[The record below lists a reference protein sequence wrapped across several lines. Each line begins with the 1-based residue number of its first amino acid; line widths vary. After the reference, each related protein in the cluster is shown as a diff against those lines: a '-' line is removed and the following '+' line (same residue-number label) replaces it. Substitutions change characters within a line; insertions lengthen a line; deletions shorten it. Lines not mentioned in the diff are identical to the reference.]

1 MDKNYLIDGN
11 FRKILIR
18 LLDDPF
24 GKTRIVD
31 LADLIPFENEN
42 GEEIFIEDGRCFVR
56 HNDIFVTYFY
66 VDGEY
71 LDNYE
76 LIKRI
81 VIKHNLSLNGFDERS
96 KQHFVDELKVLL
108 MKLK

>member
-1 MDKNYLIDGN
+1 MDKNYIVDGN

-18 LLDDPF
+18 LIDDPF
-24 GKTRIVD
+24 GKTKITD
-31 LADLIPFENEN
+31 LGDVIPFENEK

-56 HNDIFVTYFY
+56 HNNVFVTYFY

-71 LDNYE
+71 LSNYE

-81 VIKHNLSLNGFDERS
+81 IIIHNISLNGNDAHS
-96 KQHFVDELKVLL
+96 KEHFVEEIKEL
-108 MKLK
+108 LKKQK